1 MYLRKYVQKKS
12 NTKDFAND
20 KKLQKNIKK
29 HKLKIQRKDY

>member
-1 MYLRKYVQKKS
+1 MYLRKNVQKKY

-29 HKLKIQRKDY
+29 HK

>member
-1 MYLRKYVQKKS
+1 MYLRKYVQKKY

-29 HKLKIQRKDY
+29 HK

>member
-20 KKLQKNIKK
+20 KKLQKNNKK
-29 HKLKIQRKDY
+29 T